1 MWVTSSRGVESRS
14 LRFRT
19 ARKLETIRPV
29 LEVYRGKLR
38 KDVLGGKPLEKH
50 TTNTRKNTKNSGR
63 SGDVI
68 LTPEEGEALV
78 RTARSSID
86 AHFSGLSY
94 QPAAEVSSSL
104 KEQRGVFVTLLD
116 PFNGNNLRGCIGIPF
131 PTRPLIEQVRIA
143 AVEAATQDPRF
154 EPVNLNEFESRIAL
168 EATVLS
174 PMEPIWVKNPLDL
187 RENIVIGRDGLIVE
201 GMCSHG
207 LLLPQVAV
215 DEDFDTE
222 EFLSQCCLKAGLP
235 PDAWLTGRVQVSRF
249 QGQVFAED
257 RPKGRVVERPLKPKS

>member
-1 MWVTSSRGVESRS
+1 M
-14 LRFRT
+14 
-19 ARKLETIRPV
+19 
-29 LEVYRGKLR
+29 
-38 KDVLGGKPLEKH
+38 
-50 TTNTRKNTKNSGR
+50 
-63 SGDVI
+63 I
-68 LTPEEGEALV
+68 LTSEEGEVLV

-94 QPAAEVSSSL
+94 QTPAEVSSGL

-116 PFNGNNLRGCIGIPF
+116 PFNVNHLRGCIGIPF
-131 PTRPLIEQVRIA
+131 PTRPLIEGVQIA
-143 AVEAATQDPRF
+143 AVEAATEDPRF
-154 EPVNLNEFESRIAL
+154 DPVSHDEFENRITL

-187 RENIVIGRDGLIVE
+187 RENIVVGRDGLIIE
-201 GMCSHG
+201 GMGSHG
-207 LLLPQVAV
+207 LLLPQVAL

-222 EFLSQCCLKAGLP
+222 EFLSHCCLKAGLP

-257 RPKGRVVERPLKPKS
+257 RPKGRVVERFLKSKS